1 MFLYN
6 RQFYF
11 RMGGF
16 EVFAEGWERYAGEKL
31 ITTMRSKTE
40 VSTDVQLWGFG
51 VHLIVSRLRSN
62 RCSCCFDLVTK
73 EG

>member
-11 RMGGF
+11 RVGRF

-31 ITTMRSKTE
+31 VTTMRSETE
-40 VSTDVQLWGFG
+40 VSTDVQLWGLG
-51 VHLIVSRLRSN
+51 VHLIVSCLRSS

-73 EG
+73 AG